1 MRWLAGLSGRQH
13 VWLVLVS
20 AVGLLIVVVGVV
32 RQQSTVEAP
41 LAAVTV
47 GMTVQQIAPQLDVT
61 GRSLAR
67 ELGLPLD
74 TPKNTPVKTL
84 GVTEEQLGHVVHH
97 LLGRR
102 ESTLKY

>member
-1 MRWLAGLSGRQH
+1 MAKLRQIRSESSRRASPRYFYLRSS
-13 VWLVLVS
+13 LV
-20 AVGLLIVVVGVV
+20 
-32 RQQSTVEAP
+32 
-41 LAAVTV
+41 AVTV